1 MFRQRILPFLKDVFG
16 QKEVSSSYTL
26 KNQVFYGAC
35 AQGNN
40 HFWLRAELLNLKR
53 LSNFVR
59 N

>member
-1 MFRQRILPFLKDVFG
+1 MFRQRILPFLKDIFG

-26 KNQVFYGAC
+26 KNQIFHGTC

-40 HFWLRAELLNLKR
+40 HLWFRAELLNLKW
-53 LSNFVR
+53 LGNFVR